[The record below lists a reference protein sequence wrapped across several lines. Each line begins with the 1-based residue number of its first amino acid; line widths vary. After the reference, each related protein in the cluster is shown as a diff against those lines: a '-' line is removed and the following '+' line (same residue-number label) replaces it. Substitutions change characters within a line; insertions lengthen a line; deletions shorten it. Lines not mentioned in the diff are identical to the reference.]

1 MMSLGFSACDMT
13 SIGDR
18 LRQERLRR
26 GLDLYQLAEQ
36 TKINS
41 SMLEAIEAD
50 DLEKLPGSFF
60 TRSFIRQYARAL
72 GLDENELEPELKRV
86 TGFEEPSASEA
97 ESIVR
102 PDLGL
107 APVDTALGHRRPS
120 RHSLGA
126 LAAFVLIVAA
136 CSLIYTFWQRMR
148 EPAKQGVAV
157 TSPAASHKAPAAAVE
172 KPAPAPAPAE
182 TAPAATPQ
190 EAPAAG
196 TAGGTEIQT
205 PAPAPAGAQSGA
217 AEPGVAPGQETRS
230 SVPPGEAAAVR
241 IQIHATG
248 PAWIRVTAD
257 GKLLYSGT
265 LQSNESQ
272 TFEGK
277 GRMSLRVGDSAAVR
291 VTWNGK
297 GIGEIGPRSQPRTV
311 QFTPDAFKVLTPAPA
326 PVPAAGDAL

>member
-1 MMSLGFSACDMT
+1 MSLGILAYAMT
-13 SIGDR
+13 SIGNR

-26 GLDLYQLAEQ
+26 GLDLFQLAEQ

-86 TGFEEPSASEA
+86 TGFEEPSVSEV
-97 ESIVR
+97 ESVVR

-107 APVDTALGHRRPS
+107 APVETAVSSRRPS
-120 RHSLGA
+120 KHSLGA

-136 CSLIYTFWQRMR
+136 CSLIYTFWQRTR
-148 EPAKQGVAV
+148 EPAKQG
-157 TSPAASHKAPAAAVE
+157 AAATAQSRSQKAAPAAAG
-172 KPAPAPAPAE
+172 KAAPQPAPAE
-182 TAPAATPQ
+182 PAPAAAPQ
-190 EAPAAG
+190 TAPPV
-196 TAGGTEIQT
+196 GGAEVQT
-205 PAPAPAGAQSGA
+205 PAPEQAPAVAPGGA
-217 AEPGVAPGQETRS
+217 AEPGVPPGQETRS
-230 SVPPGEAAAVR
+230 SVLQGEAAGVR

-277 GRMSLRVGDSAAVR
+277 GRLSLRVGDPAAIE

-297 GIGEIGPRSQPRTV
+297 GIGEIGPRAQPRTV
-311 QFTPDAFKVLTPAPA
+311 QFTPEAFKVLSPAPA
-326 PVPAAGDAL
+326 PVPAESDAL